1 MCMCYGLTT
10 DILTTKNLLS
20 KRDSISN
27 QICVYNLDICTYR
40 AHSFTSLMADL
51 RQDINGGFAFSRGA

>member
-27 QICVYNLDICTYR
+27 QICVYYV
-40 AHSFTSLMADL
+40 HSLL
-51 RQDINGGFAFSRGA
+51 LAF